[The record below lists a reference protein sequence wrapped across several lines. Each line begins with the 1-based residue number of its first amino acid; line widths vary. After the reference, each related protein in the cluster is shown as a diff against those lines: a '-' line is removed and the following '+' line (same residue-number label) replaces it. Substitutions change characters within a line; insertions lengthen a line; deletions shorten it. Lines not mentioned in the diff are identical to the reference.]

1 MLKSAKKCLSAKALF
16 ERLGDIRGRVTN
28 LYNKVR
34 KRKTL
39 KDIVEEVNYNGIE
52 DVKHMFGRKKAE
64 QTNGLEDIKRMYGKA
79 RARGEN
85 EGTEEIRNLFEEDD
99 EPKLKEDG
107 DRVKTWRFGK
117 ILNTPLTKAVMATVT
132 PHIDMRVLVVYSL
145 VATSI
150 KEMVESLSITRV
162 RAQRAHSRVSR
173 R

>member
-1 MLKSAKKCLSAKALF
+1 M
-16 ERLGDIRGRVTN
+16 
-28 LYNKVR
+28 
-34 KRKTL
+34 
-39 KDIVEEVNYNGIE
+39 NY
-52 DVKHMFGRKKAE
+52 D
-64 QTNGLEDIKRMYGKA
+64 GLEDIKRMYGKA
-79 RARGEN
+79 RARGKN